1 MERRLDDLQAEV
13 VRLATAEEYRYRQLA
28 WHLQLIHA
36 RLEQPQPNG
45 AWLKIPLALCL
56 PIAIFLLMLA
66 VTGDLRAALTAAVR
80 TG

>member
-13 VRLATAEEYRYRQLA
+13 VRLATAEEYRYRQTA

-36 RLEQPQPNG
+36 RLEQPQSSG

-56 PIAIFLLMLA
+56 PVAIFLLMLA
-66 VTGDLRAALTAAVR
+66 ITGDLRTALTAAAKA
-80 TG
+80 G